1 MRCLSKII
9 KSHRISMGEPIV
21 FGTPYFQQSS
31 GVAVNIPKANKI
43 MEQNVVNIP
52 NVPVRGLN
60 LDDAKEE
67 ANNIL
72 EQAKADA
79 IAISQ
84 SIINDEIQKGYN
96 EGIRRAEEQYEAVL
110 EELVLMKDKAYR
122 EYKEMLANSEKEV
135 IEMAVMLAEKIL
147 ATEIDKSNDYI
158 IGLVQSTL
166 EKAVNKKNI
175 ILKVSPHDYYMIQDN
190 FKFISAKVEGF
201 GEINIVSDDSLDKG
215 SVIAET
221 QFGTLDGSIA
231 TRLEQAK
238 KVILDLMSQQ

>member
-9 KSHRISMGEPIV
+9 KSHRISMGEPII
-21 FGTPYFQQSS
+21 FGTPYIQQNTN
-31 GVAVNIPKANKI
+31 VAVNMPKSNKI
-43 MEQNVVNIP
+43 IDQTVVQIPNIP
-52 NVPVRGLN
+52 VKGFN

-72 EQAKADA
+72 EKAKADA

-96 EGIRRAEEQYEAVL
+96 EGIRRAEEQYEAL
-110 EELVLMKDKAYR
+110 LDELVLMKDKAYR
-122 EYKEMLANSEKEV
+122 EYKEMLANSEKDV
-135 IEMAVMLAEKIL
+135 IEMAIMLAEKIL

-175 ILKVSPHDYYMIQDN
+175 TLKVSPHDYYMIQDN

-201 GEINIVSDDSLDKG
+201 GEINILSDDSLDKG

-221 QFGTLDGSIA
+221 QFGTLDGSVA

-238 KVILDLMSQQ
+238 KVILELMSQQ

>member
-21 FGTPYFQQSS
+21 FGTPYLQQTPSI
-31 GVAVNIPKANKI
+31 AVNMPKSTKI
-43 MEQNVVNIP
+43 VDQTIMQMPNIP
-52 NVPVRGLN
+52 VKGLS

-72 EQAKADA
+72 EKAKADA

-96 EGIRRAEEQYEAVL
+96 EGIRRAEEQYQAVL
-110 EELVLMKDKAYR
+110 EELALMKDKAYR
-122 EYKEMLANSEKEV
+122 EYKEMLANSEKDV

-158 IGLVQSTL
+158 VGLVQSTL

-175 ILKVSPHDYYMIQDN
+175 TLRVSPHDYYMIQDN

-221 QFGTLDGSIA
+221 QFGTLDGSIS

-238 KVILDLMSQQ
+238 KVILELMSQQ

>member
-1 MRCLSKII
+1 
-9 KSHRISMGEPIV
+9 MGEPIV
-21 FGTPYFQQSS
+21 FGTPYFQQTPSV
-31 GVAVNIPKANKI
+31 GVNIPKANRI
-43 MEQNVVNIP
+43 MEQNVVSMPNI
-52 NVPVRGLN
+52 PVRGLN

-67 ANNIL
+67 ASSII
-72 EQAKADA
+72 EKAKADA

-96 EGIRRAEEQYEAVL
+96 EGIRRAEEQYEALL

-122 EYKEMLANSEKEV
+122 EYKEMLANSEKDV

-175 ILKVSPHDYYMIQDN
+175 TLKVSPHDYYMIQDN

-221 QFGTLDGSIA
+221 QFGTLDGSIS